1 MSSIIYDCQK
11 NKLLQKMNE
20 DLPFVINAV
29 VHQEINSILEMSD
42 LDLNQLSISQT
53 SSNKREEMVLQRKKF
68 WEEEFSNNKD
78 QAIESVL
85 LILKD
90 KIKQMPINFDYINK
104 LLIEESI
111 H

>member
-11 NKLLQKMNE
+11 NKLIQKMDE
-20 DLPFVINAV
+20 DIYFVINAV

-42 LDLNQLSISQT
+42 FDLNQLTISKN
-53 SSNKREEMVLQRKKF
+53 SLNKREEIVLQRKKF
-68 WEEEFSNNKD
+68 WEEEFTNNKS
-78 QAIESVL
+78 QATESVL

-90 KIKQMPINFDYINK
+90 KIKQMPFNFDYVNK